1 MPCKS
6 AVPFQSERAME
17 EWASTVEKP
26 AGDRTGTRGWENP
39 DRVAETHRGGS
50 TVNLTAVVEKVRFNS

>member
-1 MPCKS
+1 M
-6 AVPFQSERAME
+6 PFQFERAME

-26 AGDRTGTRGWENP
+26 VGDGTGTRGWENP

-50 TVNLTAVVEKVRFNS
+50 TVDLTAVLELVRSNSGY